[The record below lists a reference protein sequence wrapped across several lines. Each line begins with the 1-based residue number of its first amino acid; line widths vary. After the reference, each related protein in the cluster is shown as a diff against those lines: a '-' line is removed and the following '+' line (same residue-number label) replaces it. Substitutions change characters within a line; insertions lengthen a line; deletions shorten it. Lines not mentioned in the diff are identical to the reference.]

1 MKQLLFIFFT
11 IISIPCFSNDTIV
24 VRKDARL
31 DILTSKQIAINK
43 KGTLLTHNNKG
54 QGYRI
59 EVVSTNNRSQAFELK
74 SKLLKFFP
82 DQKSYTLFQSPN
94 FKVRLGNFIE
104 KAEAD
109 RVKKQVEAVLKR
121 TVFVVRDVVEI
132 TINQDDLLLE
142 E

>member
-1 MKQLLFIFFT
+1 MKQLLFLFFSFIT
-11 IISIPCFSNDTIV
+11 LSVFANDTIV

-54 QGYRI
+54 SGYRI
-59 EVVSTNNRSQAFELK
+59 EVISTNNRSQAYELK

-109 RVKKQVEAVLKR
+109 RMKKQVEAVLKKS
-121 TVFVVRDVVEI
+121 VFVVRDIVEI
-132 TINQDDLLLE
+132 AIEEDDILFR
-142 E
+142 